1 MSQTRALISADL
13 AFLDRQQPMPLLA
26 TLAVRVAVTTSK
38 WAKRRRTRSSLKT
51 LDSHLLNDIGLT
63 HDAAEIEANKRF
75 WRA

>member
-13 AFLDRQQPMPLLA
+13 AFLDRQQPMPILA
-26 TLAVRVAVTTSK
+26 TIAVRVAVTSSK
-38 WAKRRRTRSSLKT
+38 WAKRRRTRRSLRN

-63 HDAAEIEANKRF
+63 PEAAEIEANKRF